1 MVEGG
6 FNMPSDTLVL
16 EIHRAHAEAA
26 NRIVRDREPTDDP
39 ESRARALEAVIQE
52 WLDSPKRL
60 RNLANDV
67 IDRQPNDGTLL
78 NYLNRQRE
86 ALAGCFASTLDFL
99 RVTREQALECAN
111 GGQTVPSLKAFE
123 QVISQAE
130 KVEFET
136 FEHWEIFDHHPDL
149 GSPDEWM
156 TTEEVFRERDAQ
168 LSEEMR
174 RELQSRLDQNG

>member
-1 MVEGG
+1 MTEGG
-6 FNMPSDTLVL
+6 INMPSDTLVL

-26 NRIVRDREPTDDP
+26 NRIVRNRQPEDDL
-39 ESRARALEAVIQE
+39 ESRGRALEAVIQE

-67 IDRQPNDGTLL
+67 IDREPNDGTLL
-78 NYLNRQRE
+78 EYLNRQRE
-86 ALAGCFASTLDFL
+86 ALAACFAATLDFL
-99 RVTREQALECAN
+99 RTTRDQALECAN
-111 GGQTVPSLKAFE
+111 RGQTIPSLKAFE
-123 QVISQAE
+123 QAINQAE
-130 KVEFET
+130 KVEQET
-136 FEHWEIFDHHPDL
+136 LEHWEIFDEQPDL
-149 GSPDEWM
+149 GSPGEWM